1 MSIDT
6 IPNQTYFNG
15 LIYNPNF
22 FSTGNSITLTYATQ
36 NFLKRTGTNPTSD
49 AVLTS
54 FTGNVSLN
62 KLSTLSDASVG
73 GNITVTG
80 NTSIIGISNFSNIT
94 NASSPTIGSNTAS
107 CIYSGGIIINKDTYA
122 SDIMGN
128 NIVTTNVGCAN
139 LNSSNNITTIN
150 FNSNKITC
158 NQLQANSV
166 FYKGQIGANINI
178 GIPPYLNIPIFTSL
192 NDITTGITNFNLQ
205 TYLID
210 SNNNTVFV
218 QPYYSLVFY
227 SNGVIIQI
235 IENSTSSNM
244 LYQTISFST
253 NLVCTSI
260 KLLYKT
266 KET

>member
-1 MSIDT
+1 M
-6 IPNQTYFNG
+6 
-15 LIYNPNF
+15 
-22 FSTGNSITLTYATQ
+22 
-36 NFLKRTGTNPTSD
+36 KRTGTNPTSD

-62 KLSTLSDASVG
+62 KLSTSSDTVVG

-235 IENSTSSNM
+235 IDNSTSSNM